1 MENSQDTRVAT
12 KQSYGSIAEF
22 YPFYLSQHASRLNRR
37 LHFIGTAMVIVLL
50 AVAAISGR
58 PLILL
63 ALPVAGYGLA
73 WWGHFVFE
81 KNKPATFQYPFYSL
95 VCDFV
100 MFADMLRGRIK
111 F

>member
-1 MENSQDTRVAT
+1 
-12 KQSYGSIAEF
+12 
-22 YPFYLSQHASRLNRR
+22 
-37 LHFIGTAMVIVLL
+37 MVIVLL